1 MHQNTHDCDSLLGQ
15 LSLCL
20 DNLLPKEEC
29 LEVHAELAQ
38 CPTCKAFHQ
47 AMLETDQAL
56 RVAPM
61 QAPQKDMTPQVM
73 ALIAQRETRQRRALG
88 FTLVLSGAMSIV
100 PTLIVLLGLIIGL
113 WTSTNP
119 GILQS
124 GIDITISIVHTFAA
138 LFLAFGNVQ
147 NAFSPWLLPT
157 FAALT
162 SLLILSLTVVWAR
175 RVTPAASPVRA

>member
-1 MHQNTHDCDSLLGQ
+1 MQQTIHDCDTLLGQ

-20 DNLLPKEEC
+20 DDLLSEDEC
-29 LEVHAELAQ
+29 AKVFTEMTH
-38 CPTCKAFHQ
+38 CPTCQAFYQ
-47 AMLETDQAL
+47 TMLEADQAL

-61 QAPQKDMTPQVM
+61 RAPQQDMTPQVM

-100 PTLIVLLGLIIGL
+100 PTLVVLLGLVIGL

-124 GIDITISIVHTFAA
+124 GVDIAISVVHSIAA
-138 LFLAFGNVQ
+138 LFLAVGTVQ
-147 NAFSPWLLPT
+147 NVFSPWLLPAC
-157 FAALT
+157 AALI
-162 SLLILSLTVVWAR
+162 SILILSLTVVWAR
-175 RVTPAASPVRA
+175 QVTLAPNPVRP